1 MGSSIG
7 KRLLVAPLAFSVV
20 VIGCGDGG
28 GSHGASRDGGDAASA
43 DVVGETGVQL
53 KVRSDHCPAVF
64 PTAAPSE
71 AAVGMSISVSAMVDD
86 PDADGLA
93 FLWSARA
100 GTFVTAWAP
109 STEYTCQEAGEQIL
123 TVTVSDGQCNGEA
136 KIPVTCR

>member
-1 MGSSIG
+1 MGSSIR
-7 KRLLVAPLAFSVV
+7 KLLFCAPLAFSVV
-20 VIGCGDGG
+20 AVGCGDGG
-28 GSHGASRDGGDAASA
+28 GSHGANRDGGDAASA
-43 DVVGETGVQL
+43 DVGEAGVQL
-53 KVRSDHCPAVF
+53 KVKSDRCPAVY

-71 AAVGMSISVSAMVDD
+71 AAVGTSISVSAVVDD

-109 STEYTCQEAGEQIL
+109 STEYTCLQAGEQIL
-123 TVTVSDGQCNGEA
+123 TVTVSDGQCNGDA